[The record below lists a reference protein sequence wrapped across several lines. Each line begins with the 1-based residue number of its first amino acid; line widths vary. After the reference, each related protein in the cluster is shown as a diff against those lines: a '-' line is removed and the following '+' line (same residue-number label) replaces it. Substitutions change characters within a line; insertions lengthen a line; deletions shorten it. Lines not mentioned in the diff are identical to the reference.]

1 MPFLDCG
8 KPGPW
13 SPKGLSQGRAMMIL
27 VMESPTLRFAATARI
42 LTEAAHRSGHRAP
55 TFRSPPRV
63 DGRMRTIRRHAN
75 GAATVSLVLRG
86 RPWSA
91 VVADMIEGFVVVNDV
106 DPVAGERLRDLLWA
120 TLDEIDLRGDPRSG
134 ASVTDLA
141 PGASEPPLH
150 IV

>member
-1 MPFLDCG
+1 
-8 KPGPW
+8 
-13 SPKGLSQGRAMMIL
+13 MMIL

-42 LTEAAHRSGHRAP
+42 LTEAARRSGNCAP

-63 DGRMRTIRRHAN
+63 KGRMRTIRRHAN
-75 GAATVSLVLRG
+75 GGATVSLVLRD

-106 DPVAGERLRDLLWA
+106 DPVAAERLRDLLWA
-120 TLDEIDLRGDPRSG
+120 SLDEIDLHVGQPSE

-141 PGASEPPLH
+141 TVSEPALH
-150 IV
+150 IVDAA